1 MQACAHSHPETHSR
15 LNAGSPFDT
24 PGKFCRQDCGVLGGK
39 EISDVPR
46 RILHADADAF
56 FVAVARLIDPEGAGA
71 EPLLIVGGAANRR
84 GVVTSA
90 SYETREFG
98 VRSGM
103 PMAQALRLCP
113 NAVCIPVPGQACK
126 EKSQAIRRVLERLTP
141 IVEPASIDEFY
152 VDLTGTERLYRHA
165 PLAETA
171 AEIRMAVLTETGIAV
186 SIGGG
191 TSRLVAKLAAKR
203 AKPHHGCTTGVVVV
217 DPGEEQ
223 DFLAGLQIADIPG
236 VGPRFQ
242 ERLAERGLRSVRDA
256 LVLSE
261 SDLTNWFGERGG
273 RWIYRKIR
281 AIDTA
286 PVGRRGVAKSMSHE
300 HTFASDLH
308 DDRELDIELQRLAM
322 RVAADLR
329 LKERK
334 ARTITVKI
342 RDADFTTR
350 QASKTLTTAVASD
363 KPIGETARALMKKL
377 RKKRRTGV
385 RLLGV
390 AASKLEADLQ
400 LSLLSSAA
408 ESGPES
414 EREVP
419 LLRAVDN
426 INERFGKQRIFRAST
441 VDPGSQPRE
450 RS

>member
-1 MQACAHSHPETHSR
+1 MYR
-15 LNAGSPFDT
+15 FDT
-24 PGKFCRQDCGVLGGK
+24 HGRFCQQRCDAPGGK
-39 EISDVPR
+39 EISDVLR

-56 FVAVARLIDPEGAGA
+56 FVAVARFFDPEGAGN
-71 EPLLIVGGAANRR
+71 EPLLIVGGSADRR

-113 NAVCIPVPGQACK
+113 DAVCIPVPGKACK
-126 EKSQAIRRVLERLTP
+126 EKSLEIRQVLERLTP

-152 VDLTGTERLYRHA
+152 VDLTGTERLYRNA
-165 PLAETA
+165 PLAQTA
-171 AEIRMAVLTETGIAV
+171 AALRLAVLQETGIAV

-203 AKPHHGCTTGVVVV
+203 AKPHHGCVTGVVIIA
-217 DPGEEQ
+217 PGEEQ
-223 DFLAGLQIADIPG
+223 TFLAGLQIADIPG

-256 LVLSE
+256 LILAE
-261 SDLTNWFGERGG
+261 HELTNWFGDRSG
-273 RWIYRKIR
+273 RWLYRKIR

-286 PVGRRGVAKSMSHE
+286 PVGVRGVVKSMSRE

-308 DDRELDIELQRLAM
+308 DDKELDIELQRLAM

-350 QASKTLTTAVASD
+350 QASKTLAKPVASD
-363 KPIGETARALMKKL
+363 KTISETARRLMQKL

-385 RLLGV
+385 RLLGI
-390 AASKLEADLQ
+390 AASKFEGPDTSEQQ
-400 LSLLSSAA
+400 LSLLNSADQA
-408 ESGPES
+408 GSDS
-414 EREVP
+414 EREAP
-419 LLRAVDN
+419 LLRAVDS
-426 INERFGKQRIFRAST
+426 INERFGKQRIVRAST
-441 VDPGSQPRE
+441 VDQNAPPRKTP
-450 RS
+450 

>member
-1 MQACAHSHPETHSR
+1 MNDAA
-15 LNAGSPFDT
+15 
-24 PGKFCRQDCGVLGGK
+24 
-39 EISDVPR
+39 R

-56 FVAVARLIDPEGAGA
+56 FVAVARLIDPEGAGT
-71 EPLLIVGGAANRR
+71 EPLLIVGGAADRR

-113 NAVCIPVPGQACK
+113 DAVCTPVPGRACK
-126 EKSQAIRRVLERLTP
+126 EKSREIRQVLERLTP

-152 VDLTGTERLYRHA
+152 VDLTGTERLYHNA

-171 AEIRMAVLTETGIAV
+171 ADIRLAVKKETGVSV

-191 TSRLVAKLAAKR
+191 TSRLVAKLAASR
-203 AKPHHGCTTGVVVV
+203 AKPHHGCVTGVVIVE
-217 DPGEEQ
+217 PGEEQ
-223 DFLAGLQIADIPG
+223 AFMAGLQIADIPG

-256 LVLSE
+256 LVLDESE
-261 SDLTNWFGERGG
+261 LINWFGDRGG

-281 AIDTA
+281 AVDTA
-286 PVGRRGVAKSMSHE
+286 PVGGRGIAKSMSHE
-300 HTFASDLH
+300 HTFASDLF

-329 LKERK
+329 LKERR

-350 QASKTLTTAVASD
+350 QASKTLGMPVASD
-363 KPIGETARALMKKL
+363 KPIGETARTLMLAL

-390 AASKLEADLQ
+390 AASRFEQTRTSDQQ
-400 LSLLSSAA
+400 LSLLDSRTNN
-408 ESGPES
+408 GPDS
-414 EREVP
+414 EREAP

-426 INERFGKQRIFRAST
+426 INERFGKQRIVRAST
-441 VDPGSQPRE
+441 VDPGGPPSTAP
-450 RS
+450 